1 MTDIAIQATGLVKN
15 FGGVRAVDGVDL
27 AVERG
32 AVYGLLGPN
41 GAGKTTTVRLLTTLL
56 RPDGGRATID
66 GIDVAEHPGRV
77 RERIG
82 VTGQYAAVEERLTAR
97 ENLDLIG
104 RLHHLTRA
112 EARRRGDELLERF
125 DLAAAA
131 DRPAKGY
138 SGGMRRRLDIAMS
151 LVARPSVLFLDEPT
165 TGLDPTGRLAMWTL
179 IDDLGA
185 EGTTVLLTT
194 QYLEE
199 ADRLAERIV
208 VIDAGSVIAEGTAD
222 ELKDRTGS
230 AKLVVTVADGD
241 RVADGVAVLA
251 ARTTGKV
258 VVDPDGDGRRLLA
271 SVRVGDGAVPAVV
284 RALDDAGIDILDI
297 EVRRPTLDD
306 VFVALT
312 GTSAGAR
319 GEEDGDGRTGTDG
332 GAGDGAGAGAAHGGG
347 PT

>member
-1 MTDIAIQATGLVKN
+1 MADLAVEAIGLVKT
-15 FGGVRAVDGVDL
+15 FGAVRAVDGVDL

-32 AVYGLLGPN
+32 SVHGLLGPN

-56 RPDGGRATID
+56 RPDGGRAVID
-66 GIDVAEHPGRV
+66 GIDVAAHPGRV

-104 RLHHLTRA
+104 RLHHLSRS
-112 EARRRGDELLERF
+112 EARRRGDDLLERF
-125 DLAAAA
+125 DLVAAAGRVA
-131 DRPAKGY
+131 RGY

-165 TGLDPTGRLAMWTL
+165 TGLDPTGRQAMWEL

-208 VIDAGSVIAEGTAD
+208 VIDAGTVVAEGTAD
-222 ELKDRTGS
+222 ELKDRTGG
-230 AKLVVTVADGD
+230 AKLVVTVADADHVPDAIGLLATRSNGD
-241 RVADGVAVLA
+241 
-251 ARTTGKV
+251 V
-258 VVDPDGDGRRLLA
+258 VVDPDGDGRRLRA
-271 SVRVGDGAVPAVV
+271 SIRVGDGTVPAVI
-284 RALDDAGIDILDI
+284 RALDDAGIDVLDV

-312 GTSAGAR
+312 GTPTTRSGDDP
-319 GEEDGDGRTGTDG
+319 DGQDPIG
-332 GAGDGAGAGAAHGGG
+332 GS
-347 PT
+347 T